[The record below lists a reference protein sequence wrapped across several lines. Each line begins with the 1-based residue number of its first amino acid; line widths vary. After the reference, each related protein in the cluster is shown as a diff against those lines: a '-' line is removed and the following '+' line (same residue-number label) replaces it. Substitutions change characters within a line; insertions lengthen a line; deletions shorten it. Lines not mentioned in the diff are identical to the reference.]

1 MRLLS
6 AASQARTLGAGATPD
21 PLTISLF
28 NSSPPDDI
36 GTMASPAHK
45 LDVLS
50 PVAAGVS
57 PKGFEPM
64 KTPDIEGGALRAG
77 GAINVW
83 SREYIGIVVQY
94 AAVGMIYGTLPG
106 TVYPFLFNYLNMEST
121 QVVSA
126 TVLLNLPWSFKLF
139 YGIITDC
146 VPIMGYRRR
155 PFMIIGW
162 TLCFIMLLVMACMK
176 AGDPYYPEYAY
187 ASMNVTTLS
196 SEIVATFNTD
206 APSTGSKFIVLMMIA
221 AIGYVGADVAAD
233 AMMVEVAQ
241 REPEATRGYTQTTI
255 YMVRTVFVTVS
266 SILTGFAFNGTHY
279 GGDFDFSLSFPQ
291 LMIILTVVCLPVMPL
306 TWFFI
311 KEEKHGGMVFSTY
324 LKELWVLVQTRPMY
338 QVIAYKFFSGIF
350 ESFTITS
357 TSAMQAYWA
366 GVTPLN
372 EKILAIIG
380 NGIFALTLYLTGK
393 YGLHWNWRWM
403 HATMI
408 IAVTVLDAIV
418 TLLTTWNVVRNQ
430 WFWLGG
436 PVVENLPSGMAFVIG
451 TYVIVEL
458 AEDGNEGA
466 VYGLIGSVANLAT
479 PFASTIT
486 KNVDSSFDVANADI
500 ASDTTHVRWEVTYIL
515 IIRYA
520 MNLAG
525 LLFLPLLPKQKAE
538 TNELKRNG
546 GSSRILGFVTLAY
559 FAFALV
565 YSTMVN
571 IMSIFPSTSCL
582 RIAGGTGC

>member
-1 MRLLS
+1 M
-6 AASQARTLGAGATPD
+6 D
-21 PLTISLF
+21 PA
-28 NSSPPDDI
+28 N
-36 GTMASPAHK
+36 K
-45 LDVLS
+45 LDRMS
-50 PVAAGVS
+50 PMAAGVS
-57 PKGFEPM
+57 PSPQTKEFEPM
-64 KTPDIEGGALRAG
+64 KTPTDDIEGGALRAG

-83 SREYIGIVVQY
+83 SRDYIGIIVQY
-94 AAVGMIYGTLPG
+94 AAVGMFYGTLPG

-162 TLCFIMLLVMACMK
+162 TVCFIMLLIMACMK
-176 AGDPYYPEYAY
+176 AGDPYYPEYKY
-187 ASMNVTTLS
+187 ASMDITTLS
-196 SEIVATFNTD
+196 PEIVATFNTD

-221 AIGYVGADVAAD
+221 ALGYVGADVAAD
-233 AMMVEVAQ
+233 AMMVELAQ

-255 YMVRTVFVTVS
+255 YMVRTVFVTIS

-291 LMIILTVVCLPVMPL
+291 LMLILTIACLPVMPL
-306 TWFFI
+306 TWYFI
-311 KEEKHGGMVFSTY
+311 KEEKHEGIVFSKY
-324 LKELWVLVQTRPMY
+324 MNDLWALAQTRPVY

-350 ESFTITS
+350 ENFTITAS
-357 TSAMQAYWA
+357 SAMQAYWA

-380 NGIFALTLYLTGK
+380 NGVFAITLYLTGK
-393 YGLHWNWRWM
+393 YGLQWNWRWM

-408 IAVTVLDAIV
+408 IAVTVLDCFV
-418 TLLTTWNVVRNQ
+418 TMLTTWDVIRNQ
-430 WFWLGG
+430 WFWLGV

-458 AEDGNEGA
+458 AEEGNEGA
-466 VYGLIGSVANLAT
+466 VYGLIGSISNLAI

-486 KNVDSSFDVANADI
+486 KNVNSGFDVANADI
-500 ASDTTHVRWEVTYIL
+500 ATDTNHVRWEVTYIL

-525 LLFLPLLPKQKAE
+525 LLFLPLLPRQKAE
-538 TNELKRNG
+538 TKALKQNG

-559 FAFALV
+559 CAFALV
-565 YSTMVN
+565 WSTMVN
-571 IMSIFPSTSCL
+571 IMSIYPSTSCL

>member
-1 MRLLS
+1 
-6 AASQARTLGAGATPD
+6 
-21 PLTISLF
+21 
-28 NSSPPDDI
+28 
-36 GTMASPAHK
+36 MASPANK
-45 LDVLS
+45 LDMVS
-50 PVAAGVS
+50 PVAAGLP
-57 PKGFEPM
+57 PKGFHSM
-64 KTPDIEGGALRAG
+64 KTPDGEDIEGGALRAG

-83 SREYIGIVVQY
+83 SREYIGIIVQY

-139 YGIITDC
+139 YGMITDC
-146 VPIMGYRRR
+146 VPIFGYRRR

-196 SEIVATFNTD
+196 PEIVATFNTD
-206 APSTGSKFIVLMMIA
+206 APSTGSKFIVLMMLA

-255 YMVRTVFVTVS
+255 YMVRTVFVTIS

-279 GGDFDFSLSFPQ
+279 GGDFNFSLSFPQ
-291 LMIILTVVCLPVMPL
+291 LMIILTVLCLPVMPL
-306 TWFFI
+306 TWYFI
-311 KEEKHGGMVFSTY
+311 KEEKHEGMVFSKY
-324 LKELWVLVQTRPMY
+324 LSELWGLVQTRPMY

-350 ESFTITS
+350 ENFTITS
-357 TSAMQAYWA
+357 SSAMQAYWA

-380 NGIFALTLYLTGK
+380 NGIFALTLYFTGK
-393 YGLHWNWRWM
+393 YGLQWNWRWM

-418 TLLTTWNVVRNQ
+418 TFLTTWDVIRNQ
-430 WFWLGG
+430 WFWLGV

-451 TYVIVEL
+451 TYVVVEL
-458 AEDGNEGA
+458 AGEGNEGA
-466 VYGLIGSVANLAT
+466 V
-479 PFASTIT
+479 TIT
-486 KNVDSSFDVANADI
+486 KNVDGAFDVANKDI
-500 ASDTTHVRWEVTYIL
+500 ASDTNHVRWEVTYIL

-520 MNLAG
+520 MNLIG

-546 GSSRILGFVTLAY
+546 GSSRILGFATLAY
-559 FAFALV
+559 CAFALV
-565 YSTMVN
+565 WSTMVN
-571 IMSIFPSTSCL
+571 IMSIYPSTSCL
-582 RIAGGTGC
+582 RIVGGTGC

>member
-1 MRLLS
+1 
-6 AASQARTLGAGATPD
+6 
-21 PLTISLF
+21 
-28 NSSPPDDI
+28 
-36 GTMASPAHK
+36 MASPTNK
-45 LDVLS
+45 LNMLS
-50 PVAAGVS
+50 PVAAGIS
-57 PKGFEPM
+57 PQPKGFEPM
-64 KTPDIEGGALRAG
+64 KTPTQDIEGGALRAG

-83 SREYIGIVVQY
+83 SREYIGIIVQY

-196 SEIVATFNTD
+196 PDIIASFNTD
-206 APSTGSKFIVLMMIA
+206 APSTGSKFIVLMMLA

-255 YMVRTVFVTVS
+255 YMVRTVFVTIS

-311 KEEKHGGMVFSTY
+311 KEEKHEGMVFSTY
-324 LKELWVLVQTRPMY
+324 LKELWTLIQTRPMY

-350 ESFTITS
+350 ENFTITS
-357 TSAMQAYWA
+357 SSAMQAYWA

-380 NGIFALTLYLTGK
+380 HGIFAVTLYCTGK

-408 IAVTVLDAIV
+408 IAVTVLDSLV
-418 TLLTTWNVVRNQ
+418 TLLTTWNVIRNQ
-430 WFWLGG
+430 WFWLGV

-466 VYGLIGSVANLAT
+466 VYGLVGSVSNLAI

-486 KNVDSSFDVANADI
+486 KNVDSAFDVANADI

-546 GSSRILGFVTLAY
+546 GSSRILGLVTVVY
-559 FAFALV
+559 FTFALV